1 MALENSLVLF
11 PLEKKG
17 NFFIKKL
24 NFPLILVLTNS
35 IWIGRLWKLPDLLTK
50 EHFWADTE
58 DRVGG
63 QLTAFICLS
72 LLLPVLWDWKKAHFI
87 KKVIWWTSQGWIEK
101 ECGFQSQNFRK
112 NKGPYDNNRL
122 FVYRVSLCTEY
133 LKTNLLICLKEK
145 KDYNGQIFGYKK
157 PCYISVRKKI
167 MKMSLVVYHE

>member
-1 MALENSLVLF
+1 MQERGLICLSMALENVLVLF
-11 PLEKKG
+11 SLEKKG

-58 DRVGG
+58 DRAGG

-112 NKGPYDNNRL
+112 NKGPCDNNRL
-122 FVYRVSLCTEY
+122 FVYRVSVHRISQN
-133 LKTNLLICLKEK
+133 KSVNLPQGKE
-145 KDYNGQIFGYKK
+145 G
-157 PCYISVRKKI
+157 S
-167 MKMSLVVYHE
+167 